1 MDIAIISDTVCPWC
15 YIGKRRL
22 EKALAS
28 RPNLKV
34 RQRWRPFL
42 LNPEMPPEGIDRNAY
57 LLRKFGS
64 EARIR
69 RIYGAIEEAGQSV
82 EIDFA
87 FDRIG
92 RTPNSVNSHRLV
104 RFAERSGLANEAV
117 EAAFIA
123 YFESGQNIG
132 DTDVLTGI
140 GKEIG
145 LDPAGLRA
153 YLESD
158 EDVQFVYQENADAH
172 RLGVS
177 GVPSFLFNDH
187 MILSGAHEPS
197 VLVRMLDA
205 AAAETAA

>member
-22 EKALAS
+22 EKALES
-28 RPNLKV
+28 RPAMAARL
-34 RQRWRPFL
+34 RWRPFL
-42 LNPEMPPEGIDRNAY
+42 LNPEMPPEGIDRSAY

-82 EIDFA
+82 EIEFA

-104 RFAERSGLANEAV
+104 RFAERQGLANEAV
-117 EAAFIA
+117 EAAFVA
-123 YFESGQNIG
+123 YFEEGRNIG
-132 DTDVLTGI
+132 DANVLAGI

-145 LDPAGLRA
+145 LDAPRLRT

-177 GVPSFLFNDH
+177 GVPSFVFNGH

>member
-1 MDIAIISDTVCPWC
+1 MDITIISDTVCPWC

-22 EKALAS
+22 EKALES
-28 RPNLKV
+28 RPTMTV
-34 RQRWRPFL
+34 RLHWRPFL
-42 LNPEMPPEGIDRNAY
+42 LNPEMPPEGLDRSAY

-104 RFAERSGLANEAV
+104 RFAERESRANEAV
-117 EAAFIA
+117 EAVFVA
-123 YFESGQNIG
+123 YFEEGQNIG
-132 DTDVLTGI
+132 NSDVLAGI
-140 GKEIG
+140 GKDVG
-145 LDPAGLRA
+145 LDVPRLRT
-153 YLESD
+153 YLEGE

-177 GVPSFLFNDH
+177 GVPSFVFNNH

-197 VLVRMLDA
+197 VLMRMLDA
-205 AAAETAA
+205 AAAESAA